1 MLNSTGEVSTRIE
14 VVNSVRHTMPAIYQ
28 VTYTCHSHGATDFP
42 TIPTVSYP
50 WCFWDCLGGEAM
62 TLLVPMPRSRAPWK
76 WDVKSPIQAARM
88 AATA

>member
-28 VTYTCHSHGATDFP
+28 VTYTCHSHGAFKTFP
-42 TIPTVSYP
+42 NVSYP
-50 WCFWDCLGGEAM
+50 WCFRDCLSGEAM
-62 TLLVPMPRSRAPWK
+62 TLLVPMPQLRAPWK